1 MRSSF
6 IRPSDTGSVIDIL
19 PLHFWSSVPD
29 NDFYFRYVALDRP
42 PRSPLPFAYTLGVVV
57 HWNLGS
63 SFSGSDRRLRVVAG
77 RIDRSTDHLT
87 GQFNAAGIKNQ
98 KPPRPAVV
106 AKQLRTNRLPTILR
120 LAWLNTTRL

>member
-1 MRSSF
+1 M
-6 IRPSDTGSVIDIL
+6 
-19 PLHFWSSVPD
+19 PD

-42 PRSPLPFAYTLGVVV
+42 PRSPLPFAYAIGVVV

-63 SFSGSDRRLRVVAG
+63 SFSGNDRRLPVVAG
-77 RIDRSTDHLT
+77 RIDWSITDHLT

-106 AKQLRTNRLPTILR
+106 AEQLRANRLPTILR
-120 LAWLNTTRL
+120 LAWLNTKHL